1 MKSMTGYGKASEV
14 LNNQKIS
21 IEIKSLNSKGADIN
35 LRLPS
40 IFRSYELQ
48 IRNVLSSQLE
58 RGKIDFSIT
67 IEQNSDNAQLELN
80 ETLIKNYVLQ
90 LKKLGASLEQK
101 TDNILELALKMPD
114 VFQSEKIEP
123 SEEQNFF
130 LMQLIQKAITAIN
143 IFRNDEGEIL
153 KKDFEIRIKNILN
166 FLTKITEI
174 DPQRVEAIRTKIKN
188 GLLEIETKH
197 NVDENRFEQEMIYYI
212 EKLDIT
218 EEKVRLNSHLNY
230 FSQTMNDE
238 NSGRKLSF
246 IAQEIGR
253 EINTIGSK
261 ANNYEIQK
269 LVVLM
274 KDELEKIKEQCN
286 NIL

>member
-1 MKSMTGYGKASEV
+1 MTGYGKASEV